1 MLSTMLLGGK
11 KTLEDLIIMS
21 LALKGEQTVK
31 QILDSLTEEGLSFT
45 EQGVY
50 RVLRKLQAESIV
62 VKEKKTYSLR
72 IAWILDMGVL
82 VEQMQETYLHDAYL
96 SDLLPE
102 EDGEK
107 RTWQFNNVI
116 KMHDFWTQLNIAL
129 AKQSKTGIAMNY
141 SPHLWYEFVQKDHER
156 QFYRLF
162 LSYISKSYTVVGNK
176 SFLDRYAA
184 SVLGDEFR
192 QSTYHL
198 VNPEDAIEKDQAI
211 YIDVIDD
218 YILTVKLDKHM
229 VERIESLYSKATPET
244 DLSSI
249 DVLNIFIHKTKVKMT
264 LRKDERKARVYR
276 RKFERLFGPLG

>member
-1 MLSTMLLGGK
+1 MLSAMLLGGK
-11 KTLEDLIIMS
+11 KTLEDRIIMS

-31 QILDSLTEEGLSFT
+31 LILDSLDDEGLSFT

-50 RVLRKLQAESIV
+50 RVLRKLQSENIV

-72 IAWILDMGVL
+72 IAWILDMVML
-82 VEQMQETYLHDAYL
+82 TDQMQDTYLHDTYL

-107 RTWQFNNVI
+107 RTWQFNNIV
-116 KMHDFWTQLNIAL
+116 KMHDFWTQLNVAIA
-129 AKQSKTGIAMNY
+129 KHSKTGVAMHY
-141 SPHLWYEFVQKDHER
+141 SPHLWYEFIQKDHER

-162 LSYISKSYTVVGNK
+162 LNYIKKSYHVVGSK
-176 SFLDRYAA
+176 SFLDRYVT

-192 QSTYHL
+192 QTTYHL
-198 VNPEDAIEKDQAI
+198 VQPEDGIEKDEAI
-211 YIDVIDD
+211 YLNVIDD
-218 YILTVKLDKHM
+218 YVLTIKLDKNM
-229 VERIESLYSKATPET
+229 VERINTLYENASPET

-249 DVLNIFIHKTKVKMT
+249 DVLNIFINKTKVKMT
-264 LRKDERKARVYR
+264 LRKDARRAKVYR